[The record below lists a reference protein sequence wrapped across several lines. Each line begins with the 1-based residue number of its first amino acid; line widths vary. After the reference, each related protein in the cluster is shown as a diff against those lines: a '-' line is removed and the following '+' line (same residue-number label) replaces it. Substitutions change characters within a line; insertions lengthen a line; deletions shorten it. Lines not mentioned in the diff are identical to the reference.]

1 MIVLAG
7 HMICHMICSQYPT
20 TRHTPSLD
28 SVVLRLKKQTA
39 QQSDVCSDPFSPP
52 FLSLSV
58 LYFVVVNT
66 G

>member
-20 TRHTPSLD
+20 TRHTPE
-28 SVVLRLKKQTA
+28 VLRLKTA